1 MGTGWWQR
9 MRAPE
14 LQQSAAVR
22 GVPACCRSC
31 APGHSL
37 WLAPLLSILQGR
49 MWGGGDGEK
58 KKRRLHLG
66 PTALGLAYGRPVR
79 GRFIR
84 CTPSS
89 PMLQFRLNPF
99 VAVILGSFVFLLINH
114 GGPGTGVTQT
124 AWGPC

>member
-14 LQQSAAVR
+14 LQRSAAVR

-58 KKRRLHLG
+58 KKE
-66 PTALGLAYGRPVR
+66 
-79 GRFIR
+79 
-84 CTPSS
+84 
-89 PMLQFRLNPF
+89 
-99 VAVILGSFVFLLINH
+99 GSTWVLL
-114 GGPGTGVTQT
+114 PLD
-124 AWGPC
+124 